1 MGLTLP
7 RRRRTAV
14 TGVVLGRRFDGR
26 PCVVPWPGLVH
37 MLLAGVTGSGKSGW
51 SAALIGVLAGDAN
64 TVIVAIDLKGGVELG
79 PWHPRLTVL
88 ASSPAD
94 ATRLLARVYA
104 LVMARAAI
112 LRTAGRR
119 KWSPADGP
127 SLILV
132 VDELAELAA
141 LDNAVIAQALANPG
155 KEATQ
160 AIKQAKEEVGLR
172 LGLLASIT
180 RLARFV
186 NITVLCATQYPLA
199 QVVPSELRS
208 NLTGRIAGRVT
219 GREQVEV
226 ALGHGLSDVVAPD
239 AISPSQPGVAYVLG
253 VPGYELPVRCR
264 ADLVTDEAIEARAA
278 ATAHFNHPEHEVL
291 PDGT

>member
-7 RRRRTAV
+7 RRRPRTA
-14 TGVVLGRRFDGR
+14 GVVLGRRFDGR

-37 MLLAGVTGSGKSGW
+37 LLLAGVTGSGKSGW
-51 SAALIGVLAGDAN
+51 SAALIGGLAGDPG
-64 TVIVAIDLKGGVELG
+64 TTIVGIDLKGGVELG
-79 PWHPRLTVL
+79 PWDPRLTSL
-88 ASSPAD
+88 ATSPAD
-94 ATRLLARVYA
+94 ATRLLARVYD
-104 LVMARAAI
+104 LVEHRATI
-112 LRTAGRR
+112 LRGVGRR
-119 KWSPADGP
+119 DWTPADGP
-127 SLILV
+127 AVLLV

-141 LDNAVIAQALANPG
+141 LDNHVIAEALRNPG
-155 KEATQ
+155 REATQ

-186 NITVLCATQYPLA
+186 SVTVLCATQYPLA

-226 ALGHGLSDVVAPD
+226 ALGHGLADVVAPE
-239 AISPSQPGVAYVLG
+239 AISPSEPGVAYVLG
-253 VPGYELPVRCR
+253 VPGYDLPVRCR
-264 ADLVTDEAIEARAA
+264 ADRVTDQAIRSRAA
-278 ATAHFNHPEHEVL
+278 ATAHHTHLEAEVL
-291 PDGT
+291 P